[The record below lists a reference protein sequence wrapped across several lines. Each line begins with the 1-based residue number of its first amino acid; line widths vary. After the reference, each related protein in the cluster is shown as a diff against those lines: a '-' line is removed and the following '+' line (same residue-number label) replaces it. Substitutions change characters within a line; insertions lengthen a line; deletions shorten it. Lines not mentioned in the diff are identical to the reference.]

1 MLKFAKK
8 LRYSYQER
16 LSIMSNANF
25 IKIKLYH
32 LRNRKTGGEGRGG
45 WRQRNTQRVRVKV
58 EPARL
63 AGALGQQARLRVPPS
78 LVETMAPPDR
88 PPPWHP
94 AWLAH

>member
-1 MLKFAKK
+1 
-8 LRYSYQER
+8 
-16 LSIMSNANF
+16 MSNPNF

-63 AGALGQQARLRVPPS
+63 AGP
-78 LVETMAPPDR
+78 
-88 PPPWHP
+88 
-94 AWLAH
+94 LASRRG